1 MFEMT
6 TIVVDNDKTTTE
18 ANDTQRGLVYDSDR
32 LPHVIEEE
40 ASTVLESLFKSP
52 FLPCTKGLL
61 NCNV

>member
-40 ASTVLESLFKSP
+40 ASGKRVQDH
-52 FLPCTKGLL
+52 FLQFG
-61 NCNV
+61 